1 VAATKKIQFLFQF
14 LTMLGPLSLQT
25 WRCYNQGHPED
36 IIDSS
41 LGDNLDEDEA
51 CRFLKI
57 GLLCT
62 QQVTKQRLGMSTVVA
77 MLRNDADVGAEKI
90 SNPDLVSD
98 FRDQF
103 M

>member
-1 VAATKKIQFLFQF
+1 
-14 LTMLGPLSLQT
+14 MLGHVSLQT
-25 WRCYNQGHPED
+25 WRCYDQGHLED

-41 LGDNLDEDEA
+41 LGDDLDEEEA

-62 QQVTKQRLGMSTVVA
+62 QQVTKQRPGMSTVVA

-90 SNPDLVSD
+90 SKPDVVRD

-103 M
+103 V